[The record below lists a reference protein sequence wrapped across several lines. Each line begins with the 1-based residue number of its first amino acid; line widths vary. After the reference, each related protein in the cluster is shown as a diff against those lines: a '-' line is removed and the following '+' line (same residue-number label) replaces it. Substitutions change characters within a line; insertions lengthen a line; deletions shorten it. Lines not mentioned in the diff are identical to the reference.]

1 MLMVKRFSVLALIVM
16 TMWGCA
22 QPQTKTQQGA
32 VYGTGIGAAIGAGL
46 GQVIGGDTEA
56 TLIGAAIGA
65 GLGGAAGASVGR
77 YMDNQEAMLQQQ
89 FAASNAANIQRD
101 ANVLAVTFKSDVL
114 YDVNSA
120 ALKPG
125 AYTEI
130 NRVATV
136 LMQYP
141 QTVIQIAGH
150 TDSSGSE
157 EYNQGLS
164 ERRALGVYNALLNQG
179 VAANRMQAV
188 GFGETQPIADNSTPQ
203 GRQLNRR
210 VVVTIAPQQ
219 GVAY

>member
-65 GLGGAAGASVGR
+65 GLGGAAGAGIGR

-89 FAASNAANIQRD
+89 FAASESANIQRN

-125 AYTEI
+125 AYNEI

-164 ERRALGVYNALLNQG
+164 ERRALGVQNALLNQG

-210 VVVTIAPQQ
+210 VIITIAPQQ